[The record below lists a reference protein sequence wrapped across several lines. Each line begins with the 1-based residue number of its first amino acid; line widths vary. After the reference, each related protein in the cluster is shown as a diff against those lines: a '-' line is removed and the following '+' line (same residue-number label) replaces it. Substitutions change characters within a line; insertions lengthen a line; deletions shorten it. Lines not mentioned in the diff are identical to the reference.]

1 MSAPTHPRSRS
12 GLRIFGVGVVVILGL
27 YAAFL
32 VALSLDP
39 GWNALIVLVAL
50 NAAVVYVA
58 DRMGTARRRVVK
70 MVSVGAVV
78 TVVQPVAI
86 LACWAYTANGN
97 GWFVPLLLAAV
108 VTAVLAAIH
117 SKRGYAV
124 AVVVG
129 NVNAVF
135 AAFILLVSAI
145 PPS

>member
-1 MSAPTHPRSRS
+1 M
-12 GLRIFGVGVVVILGL
+12 IGVVVIFGL
-27 YAAFL
+27 YAAFAI
-32 VALSLDP
+32 ALSLDP
-39 GWNALIVLVAL
+39 GWNALIVLIAL
-50 NAAVVYVA
+50 NAAAVYWA
-58 DRMGTARRRVVK
+58 DRMGTPRRRLVK
-70 MVSVGAVV
+70 MVCVGAIV

-86 LACWAYTANGN
+86 LASWAYTANGN

-108 VTAVLAAIH
+108 VTVVLAAIR

-129 NVNAVF
+129 NLNAIL